1 MSCTPCRLGR
11 TWECDNNGSCNGTPS
26 NLPNWDVSDDSTSSS
41 SVDTDS
47 ESSKEDSS
55 EYEYGQPLYEVQ
67 AHKPESA
74 LRDQQSTG
82 RKRAAEM
89 YPLYRDLDCEWMGR
103 KNCGG
108 GKSIVGCMEG
118 KQQARHHGP
127 DKNTLNN
134 DVGNVHR
141 ICHSCH
147 ANWHAANDPGYVWG
161 GVYDPNTPVE
171 ASEFELMMEQVRRA
185 GVTLKKV
192 ED

>member
-1 MSCTPCRLGR
+1 MTCTPCRLGR
-11 TWECDNNGSCNGTPS
+11 TWECEYNGNCSGSNQQFSIGSNNS
-26 NLPNWDVSDDSTSSS
+26 VSSS
-41 SVDTDS
+41 IVES
-47 ESSKEDSS
+47 EEYDVKES

-67 AHKPESA
+67 AHKPEAA
-74 LRDQQSTG
+74 LKDQQSTG

-89 YPLYRDLDCEWMGR
+89 YPLYRDLDCEWKGR

-108 GKSIVGCMEG
+108 GKPIVGCMEG

-147 ANWHAANDPGYVWG
+147 NNWHALNDPGYIFG
-161 GVYDPNTPVE
+161 RVYEPNSPVE
-171 ASEFELMMEQVRRA
+171 ANEFELMMEQVRRA
-185 GVTLKKV
+185 GVKLKNV

>member
-11 TWECDNNGSCNGTPS
+11 TWECDTNGNCNSSGQQFYTG
-26 NLPNWDVSDDSTSSS
+26 STSSVS
-41 SVDTDS
+41 TDS
-47 ESSKEDSS
+47 VELQEDDVKES

-67 AHKPESA
+67 AHKPEAA
-74 LRDQQSTG
+74 LKDQQSTG

-89 YPLYRDLDCEWMGR
+89 YPLYRDLDCEWKGR

-108 GKSIVGCMEG
+108 GKPIVGCMEG

-147 ANWHAANDPGYVWG
+147 NNWHALNDPGYIFG
-161 GVYDPNTPVE
+161 RVYEPNSPVE
-171 ASEFELMMEQVRRA
+171 ANEFELMMEQVRRA
-185 GVTLKKV
+185 GVKLKNV

>member
-1 MSCTPCRLGR
+1 MTCTPCRLGR
-11 TWECDNNGSCNGTPS
+11 TWECDENGNCSNSSS
-26 NLPNWDVSDDSTSSS
+26 NLS
-41 SVDTDS
+41 SVHLSDASSTDS
-47 ESSKEDSS
+47 YGNSDQESTS

-67 AHKPESA
+67 AHKPEAA
-74 LRDQQSTG
+74 LKDQQSTG

-89 YPLYRDLDCEWMGR
+89 YPLYRDLDCEWKGR

-108 GKSIVGCMEG
+108 GKSIVGCLEG

-147 ANWHAANDPGYVWG
+147 NNWHALNDSGYIWG
-161 GVYDPNTPVE
+161 GVYEPNSPVE
-171 ASEFELMMEQVRRA
+171 ANEFEIMMEQVRRA
-185 GVTLKKV
+185 GVKLKNV

>member
-1 MSCTPCRLGR
+1 MTCTPCRLGR
-11 TWECDNNGSCNGTPS
+11 NWECDNNGSCSGVVSNGSTTDVLANDEIS
-26 NLPNWDVSDDSTSSS
+26 EGAENL
-41 SVDTDS
+41 S
-47 ESSKEDSS
+47 ENTG
-55 EYEYGQPLYEVQ
+55 EYEYGQPIYEVQ

-74 LRDQQSTG
+74 LKDQQSTG

-89 YPLYRDLDCEWMGR
+89 YPLYRELDCEWQGR

-108 GKSIVGCMEG
+108 GKPIVGCMDG

-147 ANWHAANDPGYVWG
+147 NNWHALNDPGYVWG
-161 GVYDPNTPVE
+161 GVYELNSPVE
-171 ASEFELMMEQVRRA
+171 ANEFEIMMEQVRRA
-185 GVTLKKV
+185 GVKLKNV

>member
-11 TWECDNNGSCNGTPS
+11 TWECDHNGACSTFGS
-26 NLPNWDVSDDSTSSS
+26 NLPNGHLPDSGTI
-41 SVDTDS
+41 DTNFDSDS
-47 ESSKEDSS
+47 ESTP
-55 EYEYGQPLYEVQ
+55 EYEYGKPVFTVQ
-67 AHKPESA
+67 AHKPEAA
-74 LRDQQSTG
+74 LKDQQSTG

-89 YPLYRDLDCEWMGR
+89 YPLYRDLDCEWKGR

-108 GKSIVGCMEG
+108 GKPIVGCMDG

-134 DVGNVHR
+134 DEGNVHR

-147 ANWHAANDPGYVWG
+147 NNWHALNDPGYVWG
-161 GVYDPNTPVE
+161 SVYELNAPVE
-171 ASEFELMMEQVRRA
+171 ASQFELMAEQVRRA
-185 GVTLKKV
+185 GVKLKNV